1 MKDLRV
7 NDSIVIPEGE
17 LQWSFSPSG
26 GPGGQHANRASS
38 RAQLR
43 FDLHNSAAFDDAT
56 RDRVVEKLGNR
67 VRAGIIVVSV
77 DDSRSQWS
85 NRQVA
90 KKRLVEL
97 LGDGLRRDPPRRKTK
112 PSRSAQ
118 RNRLEAKRKRSETK
132 RLRGRPD
139 PEG

>member
-7 NDSIVIPEGE
+7 NDTIVIPEGE

-43 FDLHNSAAFDDAT
+43 FDLRSSEAFDDAT

-67 VRAGIIVVSV
+67 AKGGVIIVSV
-77 DDSRSQWS
+77 DESRSQWS

-112 PSRSAQ
+112 PSRSA
-118 RNRLEAKRKRSETK
+118 RRSRLEAKRKRSETK

-139 PEG
+139 PEA

>member
-7 NDSIVIPEGE
+7 NDRIVIPEGE
-17 LQWSFSPSG
+17 LHWSFSPSG

-43 FDLHNSAAFDDAT
+43 FDLRNSAAFDDAT

-67 VRAGIIVVSV
+67 VKGGIIVVSV

-112 PSRSAQ
+112 PSRSAR
-118 RNRLEAKRKRSETK
+118 RNRLETKRKRSETK

-139 PEG
+139 PEA

>member
-1 MKDLRV
+1 MEDLRV
-7 NDSIVIPEGE
+7 ADDMVIPAGE
-17 LQWSFSPSG
+17 LHWTFSPSG

-43 FDLHNSAAFDDAT
+43 FDLQSSAAFDEAT
-56 RDRVVEKLGNR
+56 RDRVVAKLGPR
-67 VRAGIIVVSV
+67 VKRGIIVVTV

-85 NRQVA
+85 NRQA
-90 KKRLVEL
+90 ARKRLVEVL
-97 LGDGLRRDPPRRKTK
+97 EDGLRQDPPRLKTR
-112 PSRSAQ
+112 PSRSAK
-118 RNRLEAKRKRSETK
+118 RTRLEAKRRRGETK